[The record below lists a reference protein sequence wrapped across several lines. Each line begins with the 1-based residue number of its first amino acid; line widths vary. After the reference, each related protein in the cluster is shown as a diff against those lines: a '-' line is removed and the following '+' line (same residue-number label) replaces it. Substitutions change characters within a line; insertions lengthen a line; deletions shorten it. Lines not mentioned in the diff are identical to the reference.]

1 MKLKIFLL
9 FTGCIVGCSI
19 LVSLLLN
26 QTMSMLAIVD
36 NGFLVSL
43 TFVIIG
49 ATLFVL
55 QGGLFNG
62 VAYSFKR
69 FFSRVSKNGVYAYEL
84 DGDMGFVE
92 SPTYSITYPM
102 LFTSL
107 FCNIISILLSLILM

>member
-1 MKLKIFLL
+1 MKLKLVLL
-9 FTGCIVGCSI
+9 FAGCIVGCSI
-19 LVSLLLN
+19 LASLLIN
-26 QTMSMLAIVD
+26 QSMSMLAIVD

-49 ATLFVL
+49 ATLFVV

-62 VAYSFKR
+62 IAYSFKR
-69 FFSRVSKNGVYAYEL
+69 FFSRVSKNGAYAYEL

-92 SPTYSITYPM
+92 SPMYSLTYPL

-107 FCNIISILLSLILM
+107 FCNLISIFFSVILM